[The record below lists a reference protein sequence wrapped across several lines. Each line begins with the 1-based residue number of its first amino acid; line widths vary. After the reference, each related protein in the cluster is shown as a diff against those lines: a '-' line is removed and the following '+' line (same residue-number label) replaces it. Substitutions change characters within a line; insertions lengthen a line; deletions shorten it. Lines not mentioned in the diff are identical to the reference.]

1 MRYML
6 LNGGEYEQLNIY
18 NKFSYF
24 IYFFDF
30 GEILDSRLILKYEL
44 VVYV

>member
-18 NKFSYF
+18 NKL

-30 GEILDSRLILKYEL
+30 GEILDSRLVLKYEL

>member
-18 NKFSYF
+18 NKLSNF

-30 GEILDSRLILKYEL
+30 GEILDSRLFLKYEL

>member
-18 NKFSYF
+18 NKLSNF
-24 IYFFDF
+24 IYFYF
-30 GEILDSRLILKYEL
+30 GEILDSRLVLKYEL